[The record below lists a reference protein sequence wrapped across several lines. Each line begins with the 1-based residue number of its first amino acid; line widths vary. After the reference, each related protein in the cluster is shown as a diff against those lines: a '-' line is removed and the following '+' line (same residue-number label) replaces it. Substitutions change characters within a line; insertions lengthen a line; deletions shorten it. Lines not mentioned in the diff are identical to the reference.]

1 MTNFI
6 SVITVRIM
14 GEVLVEE
21 VTNTTTK
28 KKKVR
33 FKAEN
38 IAVNSS
44 LSSTIY
50 AITLLLAFSM
60 YIPAQW
66 FNIVN
71 IPTLIL

>member
-6 SVITVRIM
+6 SVITVIIM

-21 VTNTTTK
+21 VTNTTT

-50 AITLLLAFSM
+50 AITLLLALSM
-60 YIPAQW
+60 YIPAQ
-66 FNIVN
+66 
-71 IPTLIL
+71 

>member
-28 KKKVR
+28 KKKYDLKQKILQWTV
-33 FKAEN
+33 
-38 IAVNSS
+38 
-44 LSSTIY
+44 
-50 AITLLLAFSM
+50 LLAVQFMQLRYYWHSPCI
-60 YIPAQW
+60 YQH
-66 FNIVN
+66 ND
-71 IPTLIL
+71 LI

>member
-28 KKKVR
+28 KK
-33 FKAEN
+33 
-38 IAVNSS
+38 
-44 LSSTIY
+44 STI
-50 AITLLLAFSM
+50 
-60 YIPAQW
+60 
-66 FNIVN
+66 
-71 IPTLIL
+71 